1 MATKPV
7 TPISSRACCT
17 ALVHLPSPEL
27 LNCFFPAA
35 NCFLLTT
42 LPDMLS
48 IRSFLRRPPLVL
60 SAVPLQTR
68 LMDPTMAP
76 FFLARFAFLLPLEA
90 RVEDRF
96 LRLLLRVRRRGALG
110 VLARRADERLDE

>member
-42 LPDMLS
+42 FPDLLNM
-48 IRSFLRRPPLVL
+48 RSFLRRPPLVL
-60 SAVPLQTR
+60 SAVPLHTR
-68 LMDPTMAP
+68 LMDPTTAP
-76 FFLARFAFLLPLEA
+76 FFLALLVLLEA
-90 RVEDRF
+90 LLRELV
-96 LRLLLRVRRRGALG
+96 RLLLRERRLGALG
-110 VLARRADERLDE
+110 VLDFL